1 MAWLYIHWGDK
12 EQAFEWLQKG
22 YDQRDFFITQ
32 LKVDPIYDPLRSDP
46 RFHSLLRRLNF
57 PE

>member
-1 MAWLYIHWGDK
+1 MMTKVRTISSLAVLCTLLFSG
-12 EQAFEWLQKG
+12 QAPALH
-22 YDQRDFFITQ
+22 
-32 LKVDPIYDPLRSDP
+32 P